1 MRVLSDFTGRWAL
14 SRRIVPVTGAEARF
28 EGVAE
33 WRLEG
38 AYEERGV
45 LSVQGQPP
53 MQAERRYRWDA
64 DLSVYFED
72 GRFFHKVPP
81 LGGETGHWCDP
92 DQYDVVYDFGT
103 WPRWQVSWQVLGPRK
118 NYEMISDY
126 SPA

>member
-1 MRVLSDFTGRWAL
+1 
-14 SRRIVPVTGAEARF
+14 VPLTGAEARF

-33 WRLEG
+33 WTPEG

-81 LGGETGHWCDP
+81 SGGETGHWCDP